1 MALEKAFVPV
11 DLSGGIDTKTDQKM
25 VLQSNLTELENGV
38 FTSGSTI
45 TKRKGYSKLGRSIAG
60 GSSISS
66 GDALTRFQDELL
78 LFSNSNLYSYSSG
91 RDEWIDKGGSLSVT
105 IGSTDLIRNSYEQSQ
120 PDVAFGN
127 NLFLMAWEDTQG
139 GVRASVVDAVSG
151 AMLQNNTSISATGK
165 LPRCVELDGRLGV
178 VYVEDSD
185 DDIDIK
191 LLDNTDPTT
200 FASAVQLASNA
211 ATSGQ
216 QLDVCTYGTRAAVFA
231 YRNSSSQVQV
241 AYITSS
247 GTVGSASNGY
257 VAPATIASDPKDSLA
272 ILQDPNNDEDIYV
285 AYSTDAGSVGLK
297 LTRMI
302 FDLTAVDTETVESG
316 STVIPRVTLSTDGT
330 DIVCIYEMNAT
341 NDYDHSIKTRTYD
354 VSDSGWKAA
363 TFTLKKSVGLAS
375 KAFYYDSKTYSIAV
389 HASDLQTTYFLL
401 DSTNCDADTTALI
414 VAKLHSSVG
423 GGIPADS
430 TVTSLGSASTGIY
443 KMPLQIKTR
452 LVSSGDDLYSVK
464 GLSFS
469 SIDFTKSDSF
479 LAEELGENLHIAGGF
494 ISIYDSQD
502 IVEHGFHLFPENVS
516 ASVVAGGSL
525 TAGAYQFRVV
535 YETIDSRGQIHRSA
549 PSVAV
554 SATTE
559 SSNLTVTLT
568 IPTLRL
574 TEHPVVNCQVYR
586 TAISGTVFYKVGS
599 VTNDATADSV
609 SFSDDGTI
617 TTTLTAQEILYTDG
631 GVLENIAPPATS
643 VVGAFNNRMFAVSSE
658 NPKLLYY
665 SKKRQ
670 AKKPVEFSDV
680 SQIVMNRAD
689 EVTALQEMDEKLII
703 FEQER
708 IFYITGDGP
717 NDTGQQNSFSEPQ
730 LVTSDVGAL
739 SSDAVVL
746 VPDGIMFMSKKGIY
760 LLTRGLQTTYIGAPV
775 ETYNSQTI
783 TSAVLVQ
790 DTGQVRFTTS
800 SGSALV
806 YNLLYGKWSTWTNH
820 AATGAIVWK
829 ATGEYCYLR
838 TSGGTV
844 YKEDSSSYKDVD
856 AAIQMKLVTAWIKP
870 SSIQGFQRC
879 RRAVLLGDFKSNH
892 TLVSKVAYNFQQYY
906 NEQHSFNFINA
917 TSVTEYGDDA
927 TYGSVK
933 YGGLSDGVFQFRM
946 GLQNQKCDAI
956 RFQFFDTVSADP
968 GQSYS
973 ITNLMLEIGLKSTP
987 IKLPATK
994 ST

>member
-25 VLQSNLTELENGV
+25 VLPSSLTELENGV

-45 TKRKGYSKLGRSIAG
+45 TKRKGYSKLGRQISG
-60 GSSISS
+60 GSTISS

-105 IGSTDLIRNSYEQSQ
+105 IGSTDLIRNDFEQSQ
-120 PDVAFGN
+120 PDVAYGN
-127 NLFLMAWEDTQG
+127 GLFLTAWEDTQG
-139 GVRASVVDAVSG
+139 GVRASVVDSVSG
-151 AMLQNNTSISATGK
+151 AMIQNNTSISATGK

-185 DDIDIK
+185 DDIDIR
-191 LLDNTDPTT
+191 LVDNNDPTV

-216 QLDVCTYGTRAAVFA
+216 QLDVAKYNAKDAIFA
-231 YRNSSSQVQV
+231 YRNASSQVQV
-241 AYITSS
+241 AYISS
-247 GTVGSASNGY
+247 EGTVGGPANGY
-257 VAPATIASDPKDSLA
+257 SSPATISSDPKDSLA
-272 ILQDPNNDEDIYV
+272 IFKDPNNDEDIFV
-285 AYSTDAGSVGLK
+285 AYSTDAGSAGLK

-302 FDLTAVDTETVESG
+302 FDLTAVDTETIESG

-341 NDYDHSIKTRTYD
+341 ADYNHFVKTRTYD
-354 VSDSGWKAA
+354 VSASSLGSASV
-363 TFTLKKSVGLAS
+363 LKRSVGLAS
-375 KAFYYDSKTYSIAV
+375 KAFYYNAKTYVVAV
-389 HASDLQTTYFLL
+389 HGSDLQTTYFLMDNSGL
-401 DSTNCDADTTALI
+401 V
-414 VAKLHSSVG
+414 VAKMHTSVG
-423 GGIPADS
+423 GGILADS
-430 TVTSLGSASTGIY
+430 TLSSAVAADAGIY
-443 KMPLQIKTR
+443 KVPLQIKTR
-452 LVSSGDDLYSVK
+452 LVSSENDLYSVK

-494 ISIYDSQD
+494 LSIYDSQD

-516 ASVVAGGSL
+516 AAVAGGGSL
-525 TAGAYQFRVV
+525 TAGVYQYRVIYV
-535 YETIDSRGQIHRSA
+535 TTDSRGQIHRSA

-554 SATTE
+554 SATTA
-559 SSNLTVTLT
+559 SSNLTVNLT
-568 IPTLRL
+568 IPTLRI
-574 TEHPVVNCQVYR
+574 TEHPSVTCEVYR
-586 TAISGTVFYKVGS
+586 TADAGTVFYKVGS
-599 VTNDATADSV
+599 VANDATADTVAFTDTGAIIASLA
-609 SFSDDGTI
+609 S
-617 TTTLTAQEILYTDG
+617 QEILYTDG
-631 GVLENIAPPATS
+631 GVVDNIAPPATS

-680 SQIVMNRAD
+680 FQIVMNRAD
-689 EVTALQEMDEKLII
+689 QVTALKEMDEKLII
-703 FEQER
+703 FEEER

-717 NDTGQQNSFSEPQ
+717 NDAGQQNSFSEPQ

-746 VPDGIMFMSKKGIY
+746 TPEGIMFMSKKGIY
-760 LLTRGLQTTYIGAPV
+760 LLSRGLQTTYIGAPV
-775 ETYNSQTI
+775 EAYNSETV

-800 SGSALV
+800 GGSALV

-820 AATGAIVWK
+820 AATGAVVWK
-829 ATGEYCYLR
+829 ANGSYTYLR
-838 TSGGTV
+838 TTGGFV
-844 YKEDSSSYKDVD
+844 YKEDPTTYRDVD
-856 AAIQMKLVTAWIKP
+856 ASIQLKLTTAWIKP

-879 RRAVLLGDFKSNH
+879 RRAVLLGDFKTNH
-892 TLVSKVAYNFQQYY
+892 TLVSKVAYNFRQYY
-906 NEQHSFNFINA
+906 NEQHSFNFISA
-917 TSVTEYGDDA
+917 TGVTEYGDDP
-927 TYGSVK
+927 TYGSVV
-933 YGGLSDGVFQFRM
+933 YGGTSDGVFQFRM
-946 GLQNQKCDAI
+946 GLQNQKCDSI
-956 RFQFFDTVSADP
+956 RFQFFDTTSSDP

>member
-1 MALEKAFVPV
+1 MPLEKAFVPV

-25 VLQSNLTELENGV
+25 VLPSSLTELENGV

-45 TKRKGYSKLGRSIAG
+45 TKRKGYSKLSRQISG

-105 IGSTDLIRNSYEQSQ
+105 IGSTDLIRNNYEQSQ
-120 PDVAFGN
+120 PDVAYGN
-127 NLFLMAWEDTQG
+127 GLFLTAWEDTKG

-151 AMLQNNTSISATGK
+151 AMIQNNTSISATGK

-185 DDIDIK
+185 DDIDIR
-191 LLDNTDPTT
+191 LLDNTDPTI

-216 QLDVCTYGTRAAVFA
+216 QLDVCTYNTRAAVFA

-247 GTVGSASNGY
+247 GEVGSASNGY
-257 VAPATIASDPKDSLA
+257 VAPITIASDPKDSLS
-272 ILQDPNNDEDIYV
+272 IFQDPYNDTDIYV

-297 LTRMI
+297 LTRLI
-302 FDLTAVDTETVESG
+302 FDLTAVDTETIESG

-341 NDYDHSIKTRTYD
+341 ADYNHFVKTRTYD
-354 VSDSGWKAA
+354 VSANGWKAA
-363 TFTLKKSVGLAS
+363 ASNLKLSVGLAS
-375 KAFYYDSKTYSIAV
+375 KAFYYNAKTYVVAV
-389 HASDLQTTYFLL
+389 HGSDLQTTYFLMDNSGL
-401 DSTNCDADTTALI
+401 V
-414 VAKLHSSVG
+414 VAKMHTSVG
-423 GGIPADS
+423 GGILADS
-430 TVTSLGSASTGIY
+430 TLSSAVAADAGIY
-443 KMPLQIKTR
+443 KVPLQIKTR
-452 LVSSGDDLYSVK
+452 LVSSENDLYSVK

-494 ISIYDSQD
+494 LSIYDSQD

-516 ASVVAGGSL
+516 AAVASGGSL
-525 TAGAYQFRVV
+525 TAGVYQYRVIYV
-535 YETIDSRGQIHRSA
+535 ATDARGQIHRSA

-554 SATTE
+554 SATTA
-559 SSNLTVTLT
+559 SSNLTVNLT
-568 IPTLRL
+568 IPTLRI
-574 TEHPVVNCQVYR
+574 TEHPSVTCEVYR
-586 TAISGTVFYKVGS
+586 TADAGTVFYKVGS
-599 VTNDATADSV
+599 VANDATEDTVAFTDTGAIIASLA
-609 SFSDDGTI
+609 S
-617 TTTLTAQEILYTDG
+617 QEILYTDG
-631 GVLENIAPPATS
+631 GVVDNIAPPATS

-658 NPKLLYY
+658 NPKLLYF

-680 SQIVMNRAD
+680 FQIVMNRAD
-689 EVTALQEMDEKLII
+689 QVTALKEMDEKLII
-703 FEQER
+703 FEEER

-717 NDTGQQNSFSEPQ
+717 NDAGQQNSFSEPQ

-746 VPDGIMFMSKKGIY
+746 TPEGIMFMSKKGIY
-760 LLTRGLQTTYIGAPV
+760 LLSRGLQTTYIGAPV
-775 ETYNSQTI
+775 EAYNSETV

-800 SGSALV
+800 AGSALI

-820 AATGAIVWK
+820 AGTGAVVWK
-829 ATGEYCYLR
+829 ANGSYCYLR
-838 TSGGTV
+838 TSGGMV
-844 YKEDSSSYKDVD
+844 YKEDKTKYTDVD
-856 AAIQMKLVTAWIKP
+856 ASIQMKLTTAWIKP
-870 SSIQGFQRC
+870 ASIQGYQRC
-879 RRAVLLGDFKSNH
+879 RRAVLLGDYKTNH
-892 TLVSKVAYNFQQYY
+892 TLVSKVAYNFRQFY
-906 NEQHSFNFINA
+906 NEQHTFNFVDA

-946 GLQNQKCDAI
+946 GLQNQKCDAV
-956 RFQFFDTVSADP
+956 RFQFFDTTSSDP

-973 ITNLMLEIGLKSTP
+973 ITNLMLEIGLKNTP

>member
-25 VLQSNLTELENGV
+25 VLPSSLTELENGV

-45 TKRKGYSKLGRSIAG
+45 TKRKGYSKLGRQISG

-105 IGSTDLIRNSYEQSQ
+105 IGSTDLIRNNYEQSQ
-120 PDVAFGN
+120 PDVAYGN
-127 NLFLMAWEDTQG
+127 GLFLSAWEDTQG

-151 AMLQNNTSISATGK
+151 AMIQNNTSISATGK

-185 DDIDIK
+185 DDIDIR
-191 LLDNTDPTT
+191 LLDNTDPTI

-216 QLDVCTYGTRAAVFA
+216 QLDVCTYNTRAAVFA

-241 AYITSS
+241 AYISSS
-247 GTVGSASNGY
+247 GEVGSASNGY
-257 VAPATIASDPKDSLA
+257 VAPITIASDPKDSLA
-272 ILQDPNNDEDIYV
+272 IFQDPYNDTDIYV

-297 LTRMI
+297 LTRLI
-302 FDLTAVDTETVESG
+302 FDLTAVDTETIESG

-341 NDYDHSIKTRTYD
+341 ADYNHFLKTRTYD
-354 VSDSGWKAA
+354 VSANGWKAVA
-363 TFTLKKSVGLAS
+363 SVLKRSVGLAS
-375 KAFYYDSKTYSIAV
+375 KAFYYNAKTYVVAV
-389 HASDLQTTYFLL
+389 HGSDLQTTYFLMDNSGL
-401 DSTNCDADTTALI
+401 V
-414 VAKLHSSVG
+414 VAKMHSSVG
-423 GGIPADS
+423 GGILADS
-430 TVTSLGSASTGIY
+430 TLSSAVAANAGIY
-443 KMPLQIKTR
+443 KVPLQIKTR
-452 LVSSGDDLYSVK
+452 LVSSENDLYSVK

-494 ISIYDSQD
+494 LSIYDSQD

-516 ASVVAGGSL
+516 AAVASGGSL
-525 TAGAYQFRVV
+525 TAGTYQYRVIYV
-535 YETIDSRGQIHRSA
+535 TTDARGQIHRSA

-554 SATTE
+554 SATTV
-559 SSNLTVTLT
+559 SSNLTVNLT
-568 IPTLRL
+568 IPTLRI
-574 TEHPVVNCQVYR
+574 TEHPSVTCEVYR
-586 TAISGTVFYKVGS
+586 TADAGTVFYKVGS
-599 VTNDATADSV
+599 VANDATADTVAFTDTGAIIASLA
-609 SFSDDGTI
+609 S
-617 TTTLTAQEILYTDG
+617 QEILYTDG
-631 GVLENIAPPATS
+631 GVVDNIAPPATS

-680 SQIVMNRAD
+680 FQIVMNRAD
-689 EVTALQEMDEKLII
+689 QVTALQEMDEKLII
-703 FEQER
+703 FEEER

-717 NDTGQQNSFSEPQ
+717 NDAGQQNSFSEPQ

-746 VPDGIMFMSKKGIY
+746 TPEGIMFMSKKGIY
-760 LLTRGLQTTYIGAPV
+760 LLSRGLQTTYIGAPV
-775 ETYNSQTI
+775 EAYNSETV

-790 DTGQVRFTTS
+790 DTGQVQFTTS
-800 SGSALV
+800 AGSALI

-820 AATGAIVWK
+820 AATGAVVWK
-829 ATGEYCYLR
+829 ANGSYCYLR
-838 TSGGTV
+838 TSGGLV
-844 YKEDSSSYKDVD
+844 YKEDPTTYRDVD
-856 AAIQMKLVTAWIKP
+856 ASIQLKLTTAWIKP

-879 RRAVLLGDFKSNH
+879 RRAVLLGDYKTNH
-892 TLVSKVAYNFQQYY
+892 TLVSKVAYNFRQYY

-917 TSVTEYGDDA
+917 TGVTEYGDDP

-946 GLQNQKCDAI
+946 GLQNQKCDSI
-956 RFQFFDTVSADP
+956 RFQFFDTTSSDP